1 MFSDVWKH
9 HSKEDGARLFVAGT
23 PLSTPKESEML
34 AQWTKPYMFARVFGI
49 GFVLLCMLY
58 WMAVSYTALILPAL
72 FFIGSFLVPITMV
85 LLFWELNIPRNIPMY
100 SILMMCFVGGGFS
113 LVITSIL
120 FILVG
125 ENREIPLVVGVVEEA
140 AKLVAVLLFLR
151 KDDKRYILNGLL
163 IGAAVGAGFG
173 AMETAGYAI
182 IMGDWDLGT
191 LMMRSFLAPGGHV
204 TYAAITGGALASVKG
219 REKLKL
225 EHFLAPEF
233 LFNFVA
239 VVIIHAMWDSTALLE
254 RFYLFILQTDIGV
267 FTGYHLVLVIIL
279 VLLAYNLLKK
289 GLKQIVDTVV
299 SQNRGSFTQA
309 VYQDPAPAV
318 IAGERDRV
326 APQNR
331 TIPLDETTPQDKN
344 MPRDKAAPAGAASC
358 TIRGLAGEYA
368 GKEISLRP
376 GERIL
381 IGRDGTRANLIIR
394 SSKHVSGLH
403 CSIAFDGKRIRIK
416 DLGSSNG
423 TYVNGKRLE
432 PDQEMAVTGM
442 VSICLGNKDC
452 AFQLSI

>member
-1 MFSDVWKH
+1 MNVLDKNKTFYKKASEQSLSISDVFSDVWKH

-49 GFVLLCMLY
+49 GLILVGMLY
-58 WMAVSYTALILPAL
+58 WMAVSYTMLILPAL

-100 SILMMCFVGGGFS
+100 SILMMCFVGGGLS

-120 FILVG
+120 SILLG
-125 ENREIPLVVGVVEEA
+125 EKSSLPLVVGIVEET
-140 AKLVAVLLFLR
+140 AKLAAILLFIR

-182 IMGDWDLGT
+182 IKGNWNLGT

-219 REKLKL
+219 REKLKA

-233 LFNFVA
+233 LMNFVA
-239 VVIIHAMWDSTALLE
+239 VVILHAMWDSTALLE
-254 RFYLFILQTDIGV
+254 KFYLFILQTDIGV
-267 FTGYHLVLVIIL
+267 FTGYHLVLVVIL

-299 SQNRGSFTQA
+299 SENRGSFTQA

-318 IAGERDRV
+318 LAGGQDRTV
-326 APQNR
+326 QV
-331 TIPLDETTPQDKN
+331 N
-344 MPRDKAAPAGAASC
+344 MAGC
-358 TIRGLAGEYA
+358 MIRGLAGEYA
-368 GKEISLRP
+368 GKEISLKP

-394 SSKHVSGLH
+394 ASKHVSGLH
-403 CSIAFDGKRIRIK
+403 CSIAYDGKRIKIK

-423 TYVNGKRLE
+423 TYVNGKRLD
-432 PDQEMAVTGM
+432 PDQEIAVTGM

-452 AFQLSI
+452 SFQLSI